1 MASHMPAPDGHS
13 DMDGAHEA
21 ADRPAPQGSGLAR
34 ACTAQSHGHGAALSD
49 HDGGPADPRIP
60 FSPSK
65 TRHVPCRSSSP
76 RAPRSPH
83 HTSRQ
88 TCYHAEDLSDHYS
101 AQLTT
106 YIGTMHVT
114 SLRRTSRFRSES
126 PPSNIALLLRRTL
139 SRGRRESMQRS
150 RRQTG
155 TTMSEE
161 VVSPPLRVLIVDDDP
176 RILTVFAKELDA
188 QLTISVCATA
198 AGGEHALDTPSWR
211 SHHIDVIL
219 LDISMPGLNG
229 IQTARA
235 IHRNL
240 PDLPIVMFTAFSDE
254 KTLSEA
260 LTEGVKGFITKD
272 ESVEGVATALIR
284 AKKGMSTMSAH
295 PIELLVSAYQSEQRR
310 QRNAAQE
317 QRKIMNLPPRLRNVH
332 DFILKDLTNRQIARR
347 SGISENTT
355 RIYVSDLLH
364 RLGYASR
371 EELMAAS
378 LLEAPKVP
386 HTEKPI
392 CNITEAAES

>member
-65 TRHVPCRSSSP
+65 TRHVPLQEQFSP
-76 RAPRSPH
+76 RPEITSSYVSTNVLSCRRSVRSLFCTTHNLYRH
-83 HTSRQ
+83 HAR
-88 TCYHAEDLSDHYS
+88 
-101 AQLTT
+101 
-106 YIGTMHVT
+106 T

-161 VVSPPLRVLIVDDDP
+161 VVSPLRVLIVDDDP

-254 KTLSEA
+254 RTLSEA

-310 QRNAAQE
+310 QRNAAQA

-371 EELMAAS
+371 EELMTAS

>member
-1 MASHMPAPDGHS
+1 MLRGERPVKRWAPCGPSNQHPHGLDTGFEVFEVTSAIHRGAPQRERARPPDPRSRAIVAMMRDDEQSAPPPRPDPARCSITNPHSIRNRGPRRGVRVGIITLSWLLVYQAPDDHS
-13 DMDGAHEA
+13 DTDGAHEA
-21 ADRPAPQGSGLAR
+21 TDRPAPRGSGPAR

-150 RRQTG
+150 RRRTG

-161 VVSPPLRVLIVDDDP
+161 VVSPY
-176 RILTVFAKELDA
+176 
-188 QLTISVCATA
+188 
-198 AGGEHALDTPSWR
+198 
-211 SHHIDVIL
+211 
-219 LDISMPGLNG
+219 
-229 IQTARA
+229 
-235 IHRNL
+235 
-240 PDLPIVMFTAFSDE
+240 
-254 KTLSEA
+254 
-260 LTEGVKGFITKD
+260 
-272 ESVEGVATALIR
+272 ES
-284 AKKGMSTMSAH
+284 
-295 PIELLVSAYQSEQRR
+295 
-310 QRNAAQE
+310 
-317 QRKIMNLPPRLRNVH
+317 
-332 DFILKDLTNRQIARR
+332 
-347 SGISENTT
+347 
-355 RIYVSDLLH
+355 
-364 RLGYASR
+364 
-371 EELMAAS
+371 
-378 LLEAPKVP
+378 
-386 HTEKPI
+386 
-392 CNITEAAES
+392 

>member
-65 TRHVPCRSSSP
+65 TRHVPLQEQFSP
-76 RAPRSPH
+76 RPEITSSYVSTNVLSCRRSVRSLFCTTHNLYRH
-83 HTSRQ
+83 HAR
-88 TCYHAEDLSDHYS
+88 
-101 AQLTT
+101 
-106 YIGTMHVT
+106 T

-161 VVSPPLRVLIVDDDP
+161 VVSPLRVLIVDDDP

-254 KTLSEA
+254 RTLSEA

-310 QRNAAQE
+310 QRNAAQA

>member
-65 TRHVPCRSSSP
+65 TRHVPYRSSSP

-161 VVSPPLRVLIVDDDP
+161 VVSPLRVLIVDDDP

-254 KTLSEA
+254 RTLSEA

>member
-1 MASHMPAPDGHS
+1 MPAPDGHS

-76 RAPRSPH
+76 RAPTSPH

-150 RRQTG
+150 RRRTG

-161 VVSPPLRVLIVDDDP
+161 VVSPP
-176 RILTVFAKELDA
+176 T
-188 QLTISVCATA
+188 S
-198 AGGEHALDTPSWR
+198 
-211 SHHIDVIL
+211 
-219 LDISMPGLNG
+219 
-229 IQTARA
+229 
-235 IHRNL
+235 
-240 PDLPIVMFTAFSDE
+240 PDRRRRP
-254 KTLSEA
+254 
-260 LTEGVKGFITKD
+260 
-272 ESVEGVATALIR
+272 
-284 AKKGMSTMSAH
+284 AH
-295 PIELLVSAYQSEQRR
+295 PHRFR
-310 QRNAAQE
+310 QR
-317 QRKIMNLPPRLRNVH
+317 
-332 DFILKDLTNRQIARR
+332 T
-347 SGISENTT
+347 
-355 RIYVSDLLH
+355 
-364 RLGYASR
+364 
-371 EELMAAS
+371 
-378 LLEAPKVP
+378 
-386 HTEKPI
+386 
-392 CNITEAAES
+392 

>member
-1 MASHMPAPDGHS
+1 MPAPDGHS

-65 TRHVPCRSSSP
+65 TRHVPLQEQFSP
-76 RAPRSPH
+76 RPEITSSYVSTNVLSCRRSVRSLFCTTHNLYRH
-83 HTSRQ
+83 HAR
-88 TCYHAEDLSDHYS
+88 
-101 AQLTT
+101 
-106 YIGTMHVT
+106 T

-161 VVSPPLRVLIVDDDP
+161 VVSPLRVLIVDDDP
-176 RILTVFAKELDA
+176 RILTVFAQELDA

-254 KTLSEA
+254 RTLSEA

>member
-65 TRHVPCRSSSP
+65 TRHVPLQEQFSP
-76 RAPRSPH
+76 RPEITSSYVSTNVLSCRRSVRSLFCTTHNLYRH
-83 HTSRQ
+83 HAR
-88 TCYHAEDLSDHYS
+88 
-101 AQLTT
+101 
-106 YIGTMHVT
+106 T

-161 VVSPPLRVLIVDDDP
+161 VVSPLRVLIVDDDP

-254 KTLSEA
+254 RTLSEA

>member
-1 MASHMPAPDGHS
+1 MARM
-13 DMDGAHEA
+13 
-21 ADRPAPQGSGLAR
+21 RPRTGL
-34 ACTAQSHGHGAALSD
+34 H
-49 HDGGPADPRIP
+49 
-60 FSPSK
+60 
-65 TRHVPCRSSSP
+65 P
-76 RAPRSPH
+76 RAPASPGPARRNRMVMELPSP
-83 HTSRQ
+83 TTTVGRLTLESPSRP
-88 TCYHAEDLSDHYS
+88 LKR
-101 AQLTT
+101 
-106 YIGTMHVT
+106 VT
-114 SLRRTSRFRSES
+114 SSAGAVLPAPRDHLIIRLDKRVIMQKICPITILHNSQPISAPCTDIPEKNVQIPIRITSEQYCAITPEDAFTWKARIDAEVATSDGDDHVRRSRF
-126 PPSNIALLLRRTL
+126 
-139 SRGRRESMQRS
+139 
-150 RRQTG
+150 
-155 TTMSEE
+155 
-161 VVSPPLRVLIVDDDP
+161 PPLRVLIVDDDP

-254 KTLSEA
+254 RTLSEA

-310 QRNAAQE
+310 QRNAAQA

-371 EELMAAS
+371 EELMTAS

>member
-1 MASHMPAPDGHS
+1 MPAPDGHS

-65 TRHVPCRSSSP
+65 TRHVPLQEQFSP
-76 RAPRSPH
+76 RPEITSSYVSTNVLSCRRSVRSLFCTTHNLYRH
-83 HTSRQ
+83 HAR
-88 TCYHAEDLSDHYS
+88 
-101 AQLTT
+101 
-106 YIGTMHVT
+106 T

-161 VVSPPLRVLIVDDDP
+161 VVSPLRVLIVDDDP

-254 KTLSEA
+254 RTLSEA

-310 QRNAAQE
+310 QRNAAQA

-371 EELMAAS
+371 EELMTAS